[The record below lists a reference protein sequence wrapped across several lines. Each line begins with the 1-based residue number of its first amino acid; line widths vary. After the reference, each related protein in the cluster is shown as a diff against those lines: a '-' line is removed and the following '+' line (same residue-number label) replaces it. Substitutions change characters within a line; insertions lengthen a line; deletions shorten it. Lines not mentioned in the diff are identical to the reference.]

1 MINAFFVDG
10 EAVKF
15 VDFIVLVLLNYFFL
29 LDCGELVE
37 VTELRDNHLVGDGTI
52 FDILWVAFGN
62 PEGPHMLRDK
72 PELTFKPNSMHTD
85 MVLESYRFAHYI
97 I

>member
-1 MINAFFVDG
+1 LINAFFVDG

-52 FDILWVAFGN
+52 FDILWVAFGKI
-62 PEGPHMLRDK
+62 LR
-72 PELTFKPNSMHTD
+72 
-85 MVLESYRFAHYI
+85 A
-97 I
+97 